1 MPALNYQKRFAALVE
16 SKKKLQTIRE
26 KRKVRPGQ
34 TLYHYTGQ
42 RTKHCRKLGEAVCAS
57 VVKISIREKGIVI
70 FDNRNG
76 VGKGICF
83 SRSLDEFAQAD
94 GFKDWPEMR
103 DWFRATHDGLPFEGI
118 LIKWD

>member
-1 MPALNYQKRFAALVE
+1 M
-16 SKKKLQTIRE
+16 
-26 KRKVRPGQ
+26 
-34 TLYHYTGQ
+34 
-42 RTKHCRKLGEAVCAS
+42 CAS